1 MSAII
6 EVKDLRLSI
15 PAQGGPA
22 RPVDGVS
29 FSLSPGECVGLVGE
43 SGSGKSL
50 TSQTLI
56 GLTREIPGVKIEGSV
71 RWQPEGEQSRELLKM
86 SERELTSVR
95 GGEIGMVF
103 QDPLSCLNPLFRVDY
118 QIGEVLARHCGLK
131 GQAAFE
137 RTVELLDSVG
147 VPQPEQRARQYPHQL
162 SGGLRQRVI
171 LAMTLAGEPRMLIA
185 DEPTTALDVTV
196 QAQILRELGKLRRE
210 RGLAILFI
218 THDLGVVAQVCD
230 RVMVM
235 YAGRI
240 VEQAPVKEFFD
251 NPRHPYSRGLLESL
265 PTLSGDGSKLTSI
278 PGSPP
283 QPGSFPPGCRFCP
296 RCDSAIAPCQTQYPP
311 HFGDNRHSAACW
323 LLEDSPVASSQ
334 PGKQ

>member
-1 MSAII
+1 M
-6 EVKDLRLSI
+6 KDLRLAI
-15 PAQGGPA
+15 PSREGAA
-22 RPVDGVS
+22 CPVDGVS
-29 FSLSPGECVGLVGE
+29 FSISAGECVGLVGE

-56 GLTREIPGVKIEGSV
+56 GLTRDIPGVKISGSVNWHPEGS
-71 RWQPEGEQSRELLKM
+71 RPRELLKM

-118 QIGEVLARHCGLK
+118 QIGEVLARHTNLK
-131 GQAAFE
+131 GKAAFE

-171 LAMTLAGEPRMLIA
+171 LAMTLAGNPRMLIA

-196 QAQILRELGKLRRE
+196 QAQILRELDKLRRE
-210 RGLAILFI
+210 SGLAILFI

-240 VEQAPVKEFFD
+240 VEQAPVAEFFD
-251 NPRHPYSRGLLESL
+251 NPLHPYSRGLLSSL
-265 PTLSGDGSKLTSI
+265 PTLTDADRKLTSI

-296 RCDSAIAPCQTQYPP
+296 RCSQAFEPCADKYPP
-311 HFGDNRHSAACW
+311 QFGDGTHSAACW
-323 LLEDSPVASSQ
+323 LLE
-334 PGKQ
+334 KQGVVSGRE

>member
-6 EVKDLRLSI
+6 EVNDLRLSL
-15 PAQGGPA
+15 PVKGGVA
-22 RPVDGVS
+22 SPVDGVS
-29 FSLSPGECVGLVGE
+29 FSIAPGECVGLVGE

-56 GLTREIPGVKIEGSV
+56 GLTRDIPGVRISGSV
-71 RWQPEGEQSRELLKM
+71 QWKPEDRKPRELLRL
-86 SERELTSVR
+86 SERELTGIR

-118 QIGEVLARHCGLK
+118 QISEVLARHCNLK
-131 GQAAFE
+131 GKAAFE
-137 RTVELLDSVG
+137 RTVELLASVG

-210 RGLAILFI
+210 SGLAILFI

-240 VEQAPVKEFFD
+240 VEQAPVKQFFD
-251 NPRHPYSRGLLESL
+251 NPRHPYSSVMLERL
-265 PTLSGDGSKLTSI
+265 PTLSDAEL
-278 PGSPP
+278 
-283 QPGSFPPGCRFCP
+283 
-296 RCDSAIAPCQTQYPP
+296 
-311 HFGDNRHSAACW
+311 
-323 LLEDSPVASSQ
+323 
-334 PGKQ
+334 

>member
-1 MSAII
+1 MA
-6 EVKDLRLSI
+6 DLRLSI
-15 PAQGGPA
+15 PIKGGLA
-22 RPVDGVS
+22 CPVDGVS
-29 FSLSPGECVGLVGE
+29 FSISPGECVGLVGE

-50 TSQTLI
+50 TSLTLI
-56 GLTREIPGVKIEGSV
+56 GLTREIPGSRISGSV
-71 RWQPEGEQSRELLKM
+71 RWQPAGEQPRELLSM
-86 SERELTSVR
+86 GERELTSIR
-95 GGEIGMVF
+95 GGQIGMVF

-131 GQAAFE
+131 GQAAFR
-137 RTVELLDSVG
+137 RTVELLASVG
-147 VPQPEQRARQYPHQL
+147 VPQPELRARQYPHQL
-162 SGGLRQRVI
+162 SGGLRQRAI
-171 LAMTLAGEPRMLIA
+171 LAMTLAGDPRMLIA

-196 QAQILRELGKLRRE
+196 QAQILRELAKLRRE

-240 VEQAPVKEFFD
+240 VEQAPVAEFFE

-265 PTLSGDGSKLTSI
+265 PTLNDGERKLTSI

-296 RCDSAIAPCQTQYPP
+296 RCSEAFEPCLTQYPAQ
-311 HFGDNRHSAACW
+311 FGNASHTAACW
-323 LLEDSPVASSQ
+323 RLAEAHVQ
-334 PGKQ
+334 KPGQSRT